1 MLGSVCYTI
10 HGFPYGQA
18 IARFVH
24 GRYTTLDDIV
34 EYIGV
39 ANISIF
45 YKLEEFDYVKG
56 GHVGAEFPAKNFNLC
71 NSMVACLRPPCDG
84 IPAPWL

>member
-10 HGFPYGQA
+10 YGFRYGQA

-24 GRYTTLDDIV
+24 GRYTTLNDIV

-45 YKLEEFDYVKG
+45 YKLEQFG
-56 GHVGAEFPAKNFNLC
+56 T
-71 NSMVACLRPPCDG
+71 
-84 IPAPWL
+84 